1 MSEAARFGEA
11 AKPVDEELVNLLRFL
26 LEKAIRGDI
35 GGIAYVTVDNSAE
48 FAFGMAGQ
56 AAKDDYLRVLGAID
70 VLKVRTVNR
79 YVRDGVIG

>member
-1 MSEAARFGEA
+1 MNDVARFEEA
-11 AKPVDEELVNLLRFL
+11 AKPVDEELVALLRFL
-26 LEKAIRGDI
+26 LERAIRGDI

-70 VLKVRTVNR
+70 VLKVKTVGR
-79 YVRDGVIG
+79 YTK